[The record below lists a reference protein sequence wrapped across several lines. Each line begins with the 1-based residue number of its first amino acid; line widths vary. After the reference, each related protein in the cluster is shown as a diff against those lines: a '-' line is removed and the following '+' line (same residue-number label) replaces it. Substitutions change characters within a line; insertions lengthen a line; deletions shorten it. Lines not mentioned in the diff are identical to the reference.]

1 MEPNA
6 RNMFDVVLKRLDDME
21 SRSSERW
28 ERWEKRC
35 DDDAAARQT
44 RDAAVDQRLGS
55 LEAFVSAFPE
65 CAVVEDRRLGL
76 LEQRAAS
83 EHRRVAHLEDFA
95 HAQYTA
101 ASVADS
107 WGAHF
112 NDRVSELDSRM
123 KELELIRIY
132 EIRDKRDERMSAV
145 ETVVADLEAWRPNVD
160 GFIDD
165 TRLKMLR
172 LTKQWDRAM
181 LETSAPPVLPVHP
194 ELVAERSS
202 AEQTIDW
209 PKGHDVAS
217 TTRERNYG
225 SVTTIVPTPANG
237 MYSQPYL
244 CSSLPMQLTHHPPQ
258 PTTSLPNS
266 PSNSQTLPPPP
277 PPPPPNPPSASH
289 HFCSSQ
295 PVQYNPPIDP
305 SLLGQL
311 PKMQFPQFDGD
322 NPKLWLTRARNH
334 FEMYSVHPSV
344 WIRVSTHHF
353 THAAARWFQSV
364 ESSLQHMSWADFSAL
379 IHERFSRD
387 QHELLLR

>member
-55 LEAFVSAFPE
+55 LEAFVSAFSE
-65 CAVVEDRRLGL
+65 RAAAEDRRLGL

-83 EHRRVAHLEDFA
+83 EHRRVEEIDLRVTHLEDFA
-95 HAQYTA
+95 HAQYTT

-132 EIRDKRDERMSAV
+132 EIRDKRDECVSTV

-160 GFIDD
+160 NFIDD

-172 LTKQWDRAM
+172 LTK
-181 LETSAPPVLPVHP
+181 
-194 ELVAERSS
+194 
-202 AEQTIDW
+202 
-209 PKGHDVAS
+209 
-217 TTRERNYG
+217 
-225 SVTTIVPTPANG
+225 
-237 MYSQPYL
+237 
-244 CSSLPMQLTHHPPQ
+244 
-258 PTTSLPNS
+258 
-266 PSNSQTLPPPP
+266 
-277 PPPPPNPPSASH
+277 
-289 HFCSSQ
+289 
-295 PVQYNPPIDP
+295 
-305 SLLGQL
+305 
-311 PKMQFPQFDGD
+311 
-322 NPKLWLTRARNH
+322 
-334 FEMYSVHPSV
+334 
-344 WIRVSTHHF
+344 
-353 THAAARWFQSV
+353 
-364 ESSLQHMSWADFSAL
+364 
-379 IHERFSRD
+379 
-387 QHELLLR
+387 